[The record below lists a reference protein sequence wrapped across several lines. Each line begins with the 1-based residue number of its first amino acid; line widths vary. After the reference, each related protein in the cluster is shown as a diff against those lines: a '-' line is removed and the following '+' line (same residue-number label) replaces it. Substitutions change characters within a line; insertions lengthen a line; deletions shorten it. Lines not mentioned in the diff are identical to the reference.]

1 MGVCA
6 KKACPAKQD
15 RASAAL
21 HHPFNIQKYASPV
34 TGRNR
39 RNLPAPAPSEPQLGS
54 DFQGRLLSTGSHPA
68 RLALPFPDLYS
79 LRPCLSDCQ
88 PVLYNNAR
96 SLSRGMKKK
105 GALPVREAG
114 EGQLFSMHPAERT
127 PEAMYA
133 AVPYQGKVIPAGSAG
148 ALDALPG
155 SAHAQVAAFGDDGD
169 AACSVAEDRAVL
181 GGEGTE
187 QSCLHGTGGTVMGN
201 GGAEIREKGQCDE

>member
-54 DFQGRLLSTGSHPA
+54 DFQGRLLSTGFHPL
-68 RLALPFPDLYS
+68 RLALPFPDPYS

-96 SLSRGMKKK
+96 PLSRGGRKK

-114 EGQLFSMHPAERT
+114 EGQLFFDASGRKDPGSNVCSRTVPGESHPRGQRRYRT
-127 PEAMYA
+127 PRPVHRTRRSPLLVTTVMRHA
-133 AVPYQGKVIPAGSAG
+133 P
-148 ALDALPG
+148 LPK
-155 SAHAQVAAFGDDGD
+155 
-169 AACSVAEDRAVL
+169 
-181 GGEGTE
+181 TE
-187 QSCLHGTGGTVMGN
+187 QFS
-201 GGAEIREKGQCDE
+201 EEKEQSNPVCMEPVVL